1 VRHLLSSHV
10 LKHLPHPLVIDVFGK
25 QELETYRVELRDDGK
40 TQSIGDLKRVELLL
54 PQYVERCF
62 ANPMVILN
70 TVFKYRADLPP
81 LCGRDVAA
89 AVKAI
94 A

>member
-1 VRHLLSSHV
+1 M
-10 LKHLPHPLVIDVFGK
+10 
-25 QELETYRVELRDDGK
+25 T
-40 TQSIGDLKRVELLL
+40 
-54 PQYVERCF
+54 
-62 ANPMVILN
+62 ILN
-70 TVFKYRADLPP
+70 TIFKYIADLPP